1 MPSTFQILFDGSP
14 ADDDFYSQVGSV
26 EVEENADMPGAV
38 QITLPV
44 SIANNDLTFVN
55 DDRFRPFANI
65 AVTASADGTSTEC
78 IFDGLVL
85 SQKLHLDRGAVSS
98 RLEVWGQDT
107 SWLMN
112 LEEKAVEWAD
122 VTDSD
127 VAGTI
132 FGQYGVTPS
141 SENSNDDSPA
151 HTEDGNTLMQ
161 RGTDIMFL
169 RSLARASGK
178 WCRVFCTDT
187 PGQRT
192 GYFARPKL
200 DGDAVVTLDLNDINA
215 ATTGPLDL
223 NWDVARPT
231 AASARQVLLSDVDA
245 GADVSDSGLAPLDE
259 RDLTTFAGKTTSVMI
274 ATPAASAGE
283 LNLRAQ
289 GLLADSGWVVRCSG
303 ESDVARL
310 NAILRVGSI
319 VAIQNV
325 GSLHSGKYLVWSVRH
340 TIAGDSHRMHFVL
353 VRNAVGPEASSS
365 GLGGLLGGL
374 L

>member
-1 MPSTFQILFDGSP
+1 MPSTFKVLFDGSP
-14 ADDDFYSQVGSV
+14 ADDSFYNQVGSI

-55 DDRFRPFANI
+55 DDRFHPFANI
-65 AVTASADGTSTEC
+65 AVTASADGSTSEC

-85 SQKLHLDRGAVSS
+85 SSKLHLDRGAVSA

-107 SWLMN
+107 TWLMN
-112 LEEKAVEWAD
+112 LEEKAVEWTD

-132 FGQYGVTPS
+132 FGQYGITPAP
-141 SENSNDDSPA
+141 ENSNDDSAA

-161 RGTDIMFL
+161 RDTDIGFL
-169 RSLARASGK
+169 CSLARANGK

-200 DGDAVVTLDLNDINA
+200 DGDPVVTLDLNDINKS
-215 ATTGPLDL
+215 TTGPLDL
-223 NWDVARPT
+223 NWNVMRPT
-231 AASARQVLLSDVDA
+231 AASAHQVLLSDADA
-245 GADVSDSGLAPLDE
+245 GADVSDFSLNPLDQ
-259 RDLTTFAGKTTSVMI
+259 RTLSTFANKTTSIII
-274 ATPAASAGE
+274 ATPASTAGE

-289 GLLADSGWVVRCSG
+289 GLLADSGWFVRCSG
-303 ESDVARL
+303 ETDVARL

-319 VAIQNV
+319 VAIQNI

-340 TIAGDSHRMHFVL
+340 TIAGDSHKMQFVL
-353 VRNAVGPEASSS
+353 VRNAVGPEASST
-365 GLGGLLGGL
+365 GLGGLLRGL
-374 L
+374 